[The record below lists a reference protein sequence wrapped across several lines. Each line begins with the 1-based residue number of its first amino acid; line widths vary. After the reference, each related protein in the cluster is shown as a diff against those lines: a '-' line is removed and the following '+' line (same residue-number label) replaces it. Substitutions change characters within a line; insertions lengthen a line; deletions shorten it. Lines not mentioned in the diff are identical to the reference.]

1 MGKKITVC
9 VSFSSWGHPAYY
21 WFLAV
26 MNKVAMGMWHLLCVC
41 ALSFLTAECIIVVL
55 LGWAQVKLWNHE
67 DSLQSFKIMS
77 VSHNEA
83 RTHPSLS
90 PPNNAIILNTM
101 PSYLWE
107 QCCIM
112 DPYRDSLEQNSHDLI
127 TSEKCHRR
135 SLLHSTPS
143 FFLIQ
148 SSWQSKWPASLAHL
162 SGLSHISSLLPAL
175 PVSPPTTLRA
185 PTSFSFLPLH

>member
-1 MGKKITVC
+1 
-9 VSFSSWGHPAYY
+9 
-21 WFLAV
+21 
-26 MNKVAMGMWHLLCVC
+26 
-41 ALSFLTAECIIVVL
+41 
-55 LGWAQVKLWNHE
+55 
-67 DSLQSFKIMS
+67 MS

-112 DPYRDSLEQNSHDLI
+112 NPYRDSLEQNSHDLI
-127 TSEKCHRR
+127 TSEKCHCR

-175 PVSPPTTLRA
+175 PVSPPTTRRA
-185 PTSFSFLPLH
+185 PLHFHFCLYTRLCILEKIYSVCLCKTGLIDLTWSLPFDSFSYKCHVFVTD